1 VSWSRFGDSD
11 IYTFPSD
18 RGYECCACSLNAA
31 ESYTTRDVAEFLAH
45 ITRHRAAGDDVPAEI
60 ETDVRAWAGRW
71 RW

>member
-1 VSWSRFGDSD
+1 MSWSRFGDSD

-45 ITRHRAAGDDVPAEI
+45 ITRHRAAGDQVPAGI
-60 ETDVRAWAGRW
+60 ETDVRAWAEGVES
-71 RW
+71 